1 MSDKKIKVLLVEDD
15 AMIVQMY
22 KTRMDSEGWEVF
34 STDRGSEALKIAK
47 ENKPDIILLDIILPE
62 IDGFTILKELRAD
75 SDTKNIPV
83 LMLTNLGQ
91 ESDQNR
97 GKEMGVDG
105 YFIKSQHTP
114 GDVIVKI
121 ESLISAQGG
130 STLSTS
136 GQSLSKNNK

>member
-15 AMIVQMY
+15 SMIVQMY
-22 KTRMDSEGWEVF
+22 KTRMDNEGWEVF
-34 STDRGSEALKIAK
+34 STDRGSEALKIASA
-47 ENKPDIILLDIILPE
+47 EKPDIVLLDVILPE
-62 IDGFTILKELRAD
+62 IDGFAILKELKSESA
-75 SDTKNIPV
+75 TKKIPV

-91 ESDQNR
+91 ESDQNK

-121 ESLISAQGG
+121 ESLI
-130 STLSTS
+130 
-136 GQSLSKNNK
+136 K